1 MSRVSFNLGVL
12 ICLGLGRKR
21 FAYKVGVD
29 ASCKNEEKYE
39 GV

>member
-1 MSRVSFNLGVL
+1 MKLGVL
-12 ICLGLGRKR
+12 IWLGFGSK
-21 FAYKVGVD
+21 FIAYEVGVN